1 MCMNR
6 IKDIDLIRHK
16 GPAKILR
23 RITGLAIN
31 CTTQGQNN
39 RLILS
44 GDGDVT
50 ESL

>member
-1 MCMNR
+1 MGVRAMCMNR

-31 CTTQGQNN
+31 CTTQVSKQQAY
-39 RLILS
+39 S
-44 GDGDVT
+44 
-50 ESL
+50 